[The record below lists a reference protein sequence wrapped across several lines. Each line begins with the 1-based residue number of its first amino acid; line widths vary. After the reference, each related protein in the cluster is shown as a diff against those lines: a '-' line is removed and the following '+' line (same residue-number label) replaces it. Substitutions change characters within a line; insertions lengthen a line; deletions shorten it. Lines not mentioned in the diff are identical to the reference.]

1 MRIRINKGNAAN
13 MPDDQGS
20 SNRSEEDS
28 SRPGLLSGLRNLLFG
43 GDKEP
48 SLREQIEEVI
58 DEAEEEGDDRRGSNI
73 VGDLSPIERKMLRN
87 LLHFGEQTVDDVAV
101 PRGEIIAI
109 PETATF
115 EDVLAIFADAG
126 HSRLP
131 VYRENLDEV
140 IGMIHVKDVFAVL
153 AEKRPPPPM
162 LDLLRQPLYVPQS
175 MGVLDLLAEMRAK
188 RTHLAIVID
197 EYSGTEGLL
206 TIEDLVE
213 EIVGEIEDEHDDE
226 PEPLIV
232 AGEGGCW
239 EVDARAELDDLGEA
253 VDARLGEIEEDVDT
267 LGGLAAV
274 LAGHVPQVGEVLVHP
289 SGWRIEVTDADER
302 RVHHLRL
309 HPPIEVDLEAPSE
322 RREGF

>member
-1 MRIRINKGNAAN
+1 

-28 SRPGLLSGLRNLLFG
+28 RSGLWTGLRNMLFG
-43 GDKEP
+43 GEKEA
-48 SLREQIEEVI
+48 SLREQIEDVI
-58 DEAEEEGDDRRGSNI
+58 DEAEEEGEERRGSNI

-109 PETATF
+109 SESASF
-115 EDVLAIFADAG
+115 DELIALFADAG

-131 VYRENLDEV
+131 VYRETLDEV
-140 IGMIHVKDVFAVL
+140 VGMIHVKDVFAVL
-153 AEKRPPPPM
+153 AAKKPPPP
-162 LDLLRQPLYVPQS
+162 LIDLIRQPLYVPQS
-175 MGVLDLLAEMRAK
+175 MDVLDLLADMRAQ

-197 EYSGTEGLL
+197 EYSGTEGLV

-226 PEPLIV
+226 PTALFVP
-232 AGEGGCW
+232 GEGGCW
-239 EVDARAELDDLGEA
+239 EADARAELDDIGEA
-253 VDARLGEIEEDVDT
+253 IDPRLGEIDEDVDT

-274 LAGHVPQVGEVLVHP
+274 LAGHVPEVGEILHHP
-289 SGWRIEVTDADER
+289 SGWRIEVTEADER

-309 HPPIEVDLEAPSE
+309 HPPIVVDLEAPAE
-322 RREGF
+322 REEF

>member
-1 MRIRINKGNAAN
+1 

-20 SNRSEEDS
+20 STRSEEDS
-28 SRPGLLSGLRNLLFG
+28 RSGLWAGLRTLLFG

-58 DEAEEEGDDRRGSNI
+58 DEAEEEGPDRRGSNI
-73 VGDLSPIERKMLRN
+73 VGDMSPIERKMLRN

-101 PRGEIIAI
+101 PRADIIAI
-109 PETATF
+109 PESASF
-115 EDVLAIFADAG
+115 DEIVAQFAEAG

-140 IGMIHVKDVFAVL
+140 VGMIHVKDVFAVL
-153 AEKRPPPPM
+153 AEGRPPPPL
-162 LDLLRQPLYVPQS
+162 LDLIRQPLYVPQS

-226 PEPLIV
+226 PTALFTP
-232 AGEGGCW
+232 GDDGCW
-239 EVDARAELDDLGEA
+239 NADARAELDDIGEA
-253 VDARLGEIEEDVDT
+253 IDPRLAEIDEDVDT

-274 LAGHVPQVGEVLVHP
+274 LAGHVPEVGEILLHP
-289 SGWRIEVTDADER
+289 SGWRIEVTEADER
-302 RVHHLRL
+302 RVHRLRL
-309 HPPIEVDLEAPSE
+309 HPPVVVNLEAPSE
-322 RREGF
+322 TGD

>member
-1 MRIRINKGNAAN
+1 

-28 SRPGLLSGLRNLLFG
+28 RSGLWTGLKHMLFG
-43 GDKEP
+43 GEKEP
-48 SLREQIEEVI
+48 SLREQIEDVI
-58 DEAEEEGDDRRGSNI
+58 DEAEEEGDDRRGSSI

-109 PETATF
+109 SESASF
-115 EDVLAIFADAG
+115 DEVVAIFVDAG

-131 VYRENLDEV
+131 VYRETLDEV
-140 IGMIHVKDVFAVL
+140 VGMIHVKDVFAVL
-153 AEKRPPPPM
+153 ATKKAPPP
-162 LDLLRQPLYVPQS
+162 LIDLIRQPLYVPQS
-175 MGVLDLLAEMRAK
+175 MDVLDLLADMRAQ

-197 EYSGTEGLL
+197 EYSGTEGLV

-226 PEPLIV
+226 PTALFTP
-232 AGEGGCW
+232 GENGCW
-239 EVDARAELDDLGEA
+239 EADARAELDDIGEA
-253 VDARLGEIEEDVDT
+253 IDPRLGDVEEDVDT

-274 LAGHVPQVGEVLVHP
+274 LAGHVPEVGEILHHP
-289 SGWRIEVTDADER
+289 SGWRIEVTEADER

-309 HPPIEVDLEAPSE
+309 HPPVEIDPEAPPG
-322 RREGF
+322 REEF